1 MSKNVTL
8 ADIAAKVGVSTVAVS
23 KALSGK
29 PGVSDDLRIRIKHI
43 AEQMGYISSS
53 SGKAS
58 SVETGNIGVIVP
70 ENYYGYS
77 ISFYG
82 QMYEKVV
89 RALYNNGYFGILE
102 LLTKEDEKEGNLP
115 KVMLDEKVDGLILLG
130 QMEEDYITKM
140 VQQTELPVFFLDT
153 YIPAASFDTVISD
166 GYYGMYMLTNYL
178 ISQGHRKIAFVGSVD
193 VTSSITDRFWGYR
206 RALRENHINFEE
218 EWEIPDRYENGK
230 TFEKILTT
238 TDGMDA
244 YACNCDFT
252 ARVLMQ
258 NLEEA
263 GVSVPEDVSV
273 VGFDDFL
280 PVGMEM
286 YADRITTYGV
296 DIERMAEVCVKS
308 LIRKIKHKKYVEG
321 IQIVT
326 GKVVLKSSVMQRV
339 V

>member
-1 MSKNVTL
+1 MAKKVTL
-8 ADIAAKVGVSTVAVS
+8 ADIAEKVGVSNVAVS

-29 PGVSDDLRIRIKHI
+29 PGVSEELRIKIKGV
-43 AEQMGYISSS
+43 ADELGYV
-53 SGKAS
+53 SGTLGKS
-58 SVETGNIGVIVP
+58 ESIETGNIGVIIP

-89 RALYNNGYFGILE
+89 RALYNNNYYGILE
-102 LLTKEDEKEGNLP
+102 LLTKQDEREGNLP

-130 QMEEDYITKM
+130 QMDEKYISKM
-140 VQQTELPVFFLDT
+140 VSQTELPVFFLDT
-153 YIPAASFDTVISD
+153 YIPAATFDTVISD

-178 ISQGHRKIAFVGSVD
+178 IGLGHRKIAFVGSVD
-193 VTSSITDRFWGYR
+193 VTSSITDRYWGYR
-206 RALRENHINFEE
+206 RALRENHINFKE
-218 EWEIPDRYENGK
+218 EWEIADRDEQGK
-230 TFEKILTT
+230 SFEKISGLSKE
-238 TDGMDA
+238 MDA
-244 YACNCDFT
+244 YACNSDFT
-252 ARVLMQ
+252 AHIVIQ

-263 GVSVPEDVSV
+263 GCSVPDDVSV

-280 PVGMEM
+280 PLGME
-286 YADRITTYGV
+286 APQITTYGV

-326 GKVVLKSSVMQRV
+326 GKMILKDTVKGR
-339 V
+339 